1 MLRQIE
7 LLTKLQL
14 VNLFGLNEAR
24 HAPSRRKKRELA
36 AMAALLLSAGA
47 LAVATVMKK
56 KRVR

>member
-36 AMAALLLSAGA
+36 AMAALFALLA
-47 LAVATVMKK
+47 LIFCAYVGLA
-56 KRVR
+56 